1 MSSAKLAELA
11 LVNEVDDQLT
21 HQVDD
26 VTTDQLMTTPY
37 MVWGWFVDRE

>member
-26 VTTDQLMTTPY
+26 VITDQLMTTSF